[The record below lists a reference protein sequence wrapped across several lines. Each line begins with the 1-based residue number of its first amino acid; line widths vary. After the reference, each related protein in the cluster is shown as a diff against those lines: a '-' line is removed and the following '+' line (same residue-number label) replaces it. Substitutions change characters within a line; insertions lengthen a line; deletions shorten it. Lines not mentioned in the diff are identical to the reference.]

1 MDALWRALQRFG
13 GIMVAPRD
21 TARVLRPD
29 EGRWDGLAIGLLY
42 LAAVGTLEA
51 LRGVAAARV
60 TADLGGVLMLLSAVG
75 RVLLVPI
82 VVLVACETVLGRA
95 RAHRRALMLVP
106 LLLAVTAA
114 HELAAHGVALPTWVP
129 EITGGVLSVALA
141 WWVRPVIEPQED
153 RP

>member
-13 GIMVAPRD
+13 GIMVAPRA
-21 TARVLRPD
+21 TARVLRPG

-42 LAAVGTLEA
+42 LAAVGTLDV

-82 VVLVACETVLGRA
+82 VVLVACETVLGHA

-106 LLLAVTAA
+106 LLLVVTAA
-114 HELAAHGVALPTWVP
+114 HELAAHGMALPTWVP